1 MWNNIKMDC
10 VDGAKQGGLKTANVF
25 VRIRPENAQEKKY
38 KTVGNEK
45 YLADYS
51 NKSLTVYKVR
61 VPLKT

>member
-1 MWNNIKMDC
+1 MDC
-10 VDGAKQGGLKTANVF
+10 ANGTTQGGLKTANVF

-45 YLADYS
+45 HLADYS

-61 VPLKT
+61 VPLN